1 MSATT
6 RELANDRWWR
16 NGVHH
21 EIRISSVGSASE
33 RIQGIGSHKD
43 QGVAP
48 GNGQA
53 ILSSL
58 EEPTLDLVG
67 KASVRIQGPSGNVT
81 DGSGGRM
88 QQGVAGLD

>member
-1 MSATT
+1 MIVGGEMEYIMKY
-6 RELANDRWWR
+6 ELP
-16 NGVHH
+16 
-21 EIRISSVGSASE
+21 RINSVGSASK

-67 KASVRIQGPSGNVT
+67 KASLRIQGPSGPVT

-88 QQGVAGLD
+88 QKPVAGLD